1 MTGVSREVAR
11 RLLLRHYAASSPH
24 GTVRVL
30 DTGSMAPLI
39 GGGACVAHV
48 EWGVPAADIPL
59 GRLVISALP
68 TGLVVLHRVVASR
81 RTPAGNLELLHL
93 PDADDGD
100 VPGLPARYVPL
111 PAGYA
116 SPWVPER
123 SVLGMVTGVTSVTGS
138 CLYDVGSVY
147 SRATDLLALWFA
159 RRLGAGSGWDDG
171 RPRRLLRR
179 ARHLSLRLARLLSS
193 AAWQVRAHRLAGK
206 GSLPPP
212 GTFFA
217 RRSEP

>member
-1 MTGVSREVAR
+1 MSGVSRDVAR
-11 RLLLRHYAASSPH
+11 RLLVRHYAASAPH

-48 EWGVPAADIPL
+48 AWGVPAARITP

-68 TGLVVLHRVVASR
+68 TGLVVLHRVVATR
-81 RTPAGNLELLHL
+81 RTPAGDLELLHV

-100 VPGLPARYVPL
+100 VSGLPARYVPL

-123 SVLGMVTGVTSVTGS
+123 NVLGMVTKVTSATGS
-138 CLYDVGSVY
+138 CLYDAGSVC
-147 SRATDLLALWFA
+147 SRATDFTALWFA
-159 RRLGAGSGWDDG
+159 RRLGAGSGEDDG
-171 RPRRLLRR
+171 RPRVLLRR
-179 ARHLSLRLARLLSS
+179 ARHLSLRLARLLTR
-193 AAWQVRAHRLAGK
+193 AAWKVREVKR
-206 GSLPPP
+206 
-212 GTFFA
+212 
-217 RRSEP
+217 